1 MSTSSTP
8 SARLLRADA
17 EQNRTRIVSI
27 ARQAF
32 ADDSATTM
40 QAIARAAGVGQG
52 TLYRRFPTRESLL
65 AEVYRDEFDGLLAT
79 ARRLLDEHEDEPVV
93 ALRRWFDVLASFG
106 RMKHALADVLDAVT
120 RSDLHDEQYDRILAV
135 VDDLLRAGKDA
146 GQVRPDIAPD
156 EVFPLLSFLW
166 HLEPQSDA
174 RTAHL
179 LDLVVDSL
187 RIR

>member
-8 SARLLRADA
+8 SGRVLRSDA
-17 EQNRTRIVSI
+17 EQNRARIVTI

-32 ADDSATTM
+32 AEDSATTM

-65 AEVYRDEFDGLLAT
+65 AEVYRDEFDELLVT
-79 ARRLLDEHEDEPVV
+79 ARRLLDEHEPVD

-120 RSDLHDEQYDRILAV
+120 RSDLHDEQYDRILTV
-135 VDDLLRAGKDA
+135 VDDLLQAGKDA
-146 GQVRPDIAPD
+146 GEIRADIAPD

-179 LDLVVDSL
+179 LDLVIDAL
-187 RIR
+187 RTP

>member
-1 MSTSSTP
+1 MSTSSTR
-8 SARLLRADA
+8 SARVLRADA

-65 AEVYRDEFDGLLAT
+65 AEVYRDEFDGLLVT
-79 ARRLLDEHEDEPVV
+79 ARRLLDEHEQPVV
-93 ALRRWFDVLASFG
+93 ALRQWFDVLASFG

-135 VDDLLRAGKDA
+135 VDDLLQAGKDA
-146 GQVRPDIAPD
+146 GEIRPDIAPD